1 MAKDGTA
8 RGGARPGAGRKARP
22 KGVKALE
29 GRVALPA
36 PEDVIAA
43 PDGLEGE
50 DMPPVDEYMK
60 AAQRNGLELRAE
72 EVYRQTFRWLE
83 ERGCGAY
90 VAPQLVKQY
99 AMAVARWIQ
108 VENAISEYGFLAK
121 HPTTGNAIASPYV
134 TMEDRYL
141 KQANQCWYMIAAV
154 VKEHAGDPSGAQRF
168 QSDLME
174 SLLAGR

>member
-8 RGGARPGAGRKARP
+8 RGGARPGAGRKARSRD
-22 KGVKALE
+22 VKTLE
-29 GRVALPA
+29 GRLPPQPPDDDIDA
-36 PEDVIAA
+36 PGV
-43 PDGLEGE
+43 LEGE
-50 DMPPVDEYMK
+50 DMPPVEEYMK
-60 AAQRNGLELRAE
+60 ASQRNGLELRAE
-72 EVYRQTFRWLE
+72 EVYRQTFRWLDE
-83 ERGCGAY
+83 MGCRAY

-154 VKEHAGDPSGAQRF
+154 VKEHSGDAAGTQRF

-174 SLLAGR
+174 SLLTK